1 MAHHPLARAALLAFV
16 ATPLPLAAGCSCAR
30 PEGDPD
36 APVPGFDICPGEQL
50 KMMNAKLPEECCAF
64 CQHTDGTIP
73 VGEHWVMNRNVD
85 PNTNSNWRVAPTPP
99 RLGLTT
105 RATNPLSPLGLPG
118 G

>member
-1 MAHHPLARAALLAFV
+1 
-16 ATPLPLAAGCSCAR
+16 
-30 PEGDPD
+30 
-36 APVPGFDICPGEQL
+36 
-50 KMMNAKLPEECCAF
+50 MMNAKLPEECCAF

-99 RLGLTT
+99 RLSLTT